1 METLD
6 HLSGVWFR
14 FFFPTTLYQEG
25 EKPSE
30 YCKQT
35 LLLPTAG
42 IEPGPPAQQASVLS
56 ITPLPLGKKVLLLES
71 PKSPLNFRPIL
82 T

>member
-6 HLSGVWFR
+6 HVSGVWLH
-14 FFFPTTLYQEG
+14 FFPTTLYPEE

-42 IEPGPPAQQASVLS
+42 IEPGPPAQQASVLF
-56 ITPLPLGKKVLLLES
+56 ITPLPLGYPTKASRDKK
-71 PKSPLNFRPIL
+71 FH
-82 T
+82 